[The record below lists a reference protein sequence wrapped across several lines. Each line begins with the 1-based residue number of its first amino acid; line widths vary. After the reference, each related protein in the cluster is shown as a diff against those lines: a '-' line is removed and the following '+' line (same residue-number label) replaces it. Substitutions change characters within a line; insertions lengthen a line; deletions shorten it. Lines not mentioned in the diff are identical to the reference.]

1 MTSSLPLLPTTVIGS
16 YSMPE
21 WLERAKND
29 YLSRRVS
36 RRDLDEMH
44 DAVRKAAI
52 KDQEAAGVDVVSDG
66 EAQRDNMIDY
76 FTERMPG
83 VQIDQSSKRF
93 YYDFYDSLVRSK
105 LATGAL
111 GIADEA
117 RFMRRFTD
125 HTTKVSI
132 SGPHTLVKRIQNKF
146 YPSEEAFALDIAR
159 VLNFEMKELVKAGA
173 QQLQIDEPYYSGFP
187 EDLPWALKAINTLI
201 DGVTRAGDAA
211 HLLRQP
217 LRQAVVR
224 GQLPLSLPG
233 ASSTPRSRRCRS
245 SSRAAVKRTCSC
257 SRNTTS
263 RSSSGSA
270 SSTSRARKWN
280 RRRSSPTASGARS
293 KWCRAEKLVI
303 NPDCGC
309 VRLPREVA
317 FNKLAAMV
325 EGTRMVRKELG
336 Q

>member
-52 KDQEAAGVDVVSDG
+52 KDPEAAGGDVARDR

-83 VQIDQSSKRF
+83 VQLDQSSKRF
-93 YYDFYDSLVRSK
+93 YYDFYDSMVRSK

-146 YPSEEAFALDIAR
+146 YPSEEAFALDVAR

-173 QQLQIDEPYYSGFP
+173 QQLQIDEPYYPGCP
-187 EDLPWALKAINTLI
+187 EPLPWALKAINVLTDGITGPVTLHI
-201 DGVTRAGDAA
+201 CYGYRYGK
-211 HLLRQP
+211 P
-217 LRQAVVR
+217 
-224 GQLPLSLPG
+224 SFE
-233 ASSTPRSRRCRS
+233 
-245 SSRAAVKRTCSC
+245 
-257 SRNTTS
+257 
-263 RSSSGSA
+263 GSYRYLFPA
-270 SSTSRARKWN
+270 
-280 RRRSSPTASGARS
+280 
-293 KWCRAEKLVI
+293 
-303 NPDCGC
+303 
-309 VRLPREVA
+309 
-317 FNKLAAMV
+317 
-325 EGTRMVRKELG
+325 
-336 Q
+336 